1 MTGASGTFVAGAV
14 HLEGVHAQPKRSGF
28 LAAEATPATIATPT
42 AGQAVPALA
51 GFDDVMTALMQ
62 QYRLPGG
69 QLAVAKDGRLV
80 LNRSYGVAD
89 AAGTPVQPDNLFRIA
104 SVTKTITTVA
114 VLTLVDDG
122 KLALD
127 DKVFPLLN
135 FSPPPHA
142 TVDPRLNH
150 ITVKDLLVHAG
161 GWDSTKSFD
170 PQYLPWSRMAAA
182 TVGTEDPPEAAT
194 IVRFMLG
201 QPLDFDPGAESVYS
215 NFGFNVLGRVIEHV
229 SGQSYA
235 NYTLEHVLVP
245 AGIRDMRIGGT
256 RASERAPGEV
266 AYANPA
272 DLPLQP
278 SVFWGEG
285 FVPAAYGAY
294 SLPALDA
301 HGGWIATAADLARF
315 ATAIDGQRGAA
326 LLQPAT
332 VQAMIT
338 TPRPKAGATGAG
350 NPPVSAGLG
359 WDMTPVAGGVEWA
372 HAGALEGSNAS
383 WLFRGADG
391 LTLAYVFN
399 TLPNDFVPFFDAS
412 FQRLRAA
419 AKAVTSW
426 PTHDLFASA

>member
-1 MTGASGTFVAGAV
+1 MRKWRV
-14 HLEGVHAQPKRSGF
+14 
-28 LAAEATPATIATPT
+28 
-42 AGQAVPALA
+42 
-51 GFDDVMTALMQ
+51 
-62 QYRLPGG
+62 PGG

-80 LNRSYGVAD
+80 LDRGYGFAD
-89 AAGTPVQPDNLFRIA
+89 AAARTPVQPDNLFRIA

-114 VLTLVDDG
+114 ILALVDDG
-122 KLALD
+122 QLALA
-127 DKVFPLLN
+127 DKVFPLLA
-135 FSPPPHA
+135 FAPPPHA
-142 TVDPRLNH
+142 TVDPRLNE
-150 ITVKDLLVHAG
+150 ITVQDLLVHAG

-201 QPLDFDPGAESVYS
+201 QPLDFAPGTESVYS
-215 NFGFNVLGRVIEHV
+215 NFGFNVLGRVIEKV

-235 NYTLEHVLVP
+235 DFTLARVLNR
-245 AGIRDMRIGGT
+245 AGVTGMRIAGT
-256 RASERAPGEV
+256 RVLERAPGEV
-266 AYANPA
+266 YYANPA

-285 FVPAAYGAY
+285 FVPAAYGSYYLKAM
-294 SLPALDA
+294 DA

-315 ATAIDGQRGAA
+315 ATTIDGQHGPA
-326 LLQPAT
+326 LLKPAT
-332 VQAMIT
+332 VRAMVT

-359 WDMTPVAGGVEWA
+359 WDITPVAGGVEWA
-372 HAGALEGSNAS
+372 HAGALEGSNAA

-399 TLPNDFVPFFDAS
+399 TLPNDFVPFFDES
-412 FQRLRAA
+412 FQMLRAA

-426 PTHDLFASA
+426 PTHDLFATTP